1 MHIVRKFKWPLVL
14 VLVLSLW
21 SFSNSDKHF
30 EIARNLDIFA
40 SLYEE
45 INTYYVDDINPN
57 TLIRTGIDAMLEKL
71 DPYTVYIPE
80 DDIEDFRTN
89 ATGEYGGIGIQ
100 SDLIRKKHLIFN
112 LYKESPAYQAG
123 VKIGDELIKIDGKDI
138 TKMSNDAVGKL
149 LKGQSGSEVVIDVL
163 RQGKETH
170 QFTLERNKITIPNI
184 SYQGMLTNDI
194 GYLRLSEFTHD
205 AADDVKEA
213 AKSLKESG
221 AQKLIIDLRD
231 NPGGLLNEA
240 VDICN
245 LFVPKGSKIVD
256 TKGKIKAQS
265 FSYVAKKEPYDLTI
279 PIAVL
284 ISSGSASASEI
295 VSGVLQDYDRGV
307 IIGQKSYGKG
317 LVQVSRPLVFNS
329 QLKVT
334 TAKYYIPSGR
344 CIQVLDYS
352 KRNEDGSVGK
362 IADSLKTQFYTSNN
376 RIVYDGGG
384 VDPDIEIEASELSSF
399 SKNLLESGLIFDFV
413 TEYYYSHESIAPAP
427 EFKLTND
434 DYVTFKSW
442 MKNRQFDNESEIEKT
457 IDLLIKASNKDKVY
471 HEMSNEI
478 EGVSKAVE
486 EIKAN
491 GLVTFES
498 EIKKLLEKEIILRYY
513 LTPGTVEASLSK
525 DKDVEAAIETLQ
537 NSDKYNSILQG

>member
-1 MHIVRKFKWPLVL
+1 MNRKKVLGWFGASLVFL
-14 VLVLSLW
+14 GLL

-45 INTYYVDDINPN
+45 VNTYYVDEVNPN

-100 SDLIRKKHLIFN
+100 SDFIREKHLIFN
-112 LYKESPAYQAG
+112 LYNESPAFEAG
-123 VKIGDELIKIDGKDI
+123 VKIGDELIKVDGRDV
-138 TKMSNDAVGKL
+138 TKMSNDEVGKL
-149 LKGQSGSEVVIDVL
+149 LKGQSGSDVTIDVL
-163 RQGKETH
+163 RQGKDIY
-170 QFTLERNKITIPNI
+170 QFTLKRNKITIPNI
-184 SYQGMLTNDI
+184 SYQGMLTSDI

-205 AADDVKEA
+205 AADDVKDA
-213 AKSLKESG
+213 AKSLKDSG
-221 AQKLIIDLRD
+221 AEKLIIDLRD

-295 VSGVLQDYDRGV
+295 VSGVIQDYDRGV

-352 KRNEDGSVGK
+352 KRNADGSVGK
-362 IADSLKTQFYTSNN
+362 VADSLKSEFFTSNN
-376 RIVYDGGG
+376 RIVFDGGG
-384 VDPDIEIEASELSSF
+384 VDPDIQVAAHELSSF
-399 SKNLLESGLIFDFV
+399 SKNLQKSGLIFDFV
-413 TEYYYSHESIAPAP
+413 TDYYYSHESIAPAK
-427 EFKLTND
+427 EFKLTD
-434 DYVTFKSW
+434 ADYSAFVDW
-442 MKNRQFDNESEIEKT
+442 MKDHEFENDSEIEKT
-457 IDLLIKASNKDKVY
+457 IDILISASNKDKVY
-471 HEMSNEI
+471 HEMTAEI
-478 EGVSKAVE
+478 EGISKAIE
-486 EIKAN
+486 NIKAN
-491 GLVTFES
+491 GLSTFEP
-498 EIKKLLEKEIILRYY
+498 EIRRLIEKEIILRYY
-513 LTPGTVEASLSK
+513 LTPGTVESSLAN
-525 DKDVEAAIETLQ
+525 DKDVKEAIETL
-537 NSDKYNSILQG
+537 NDPERYNSILKG